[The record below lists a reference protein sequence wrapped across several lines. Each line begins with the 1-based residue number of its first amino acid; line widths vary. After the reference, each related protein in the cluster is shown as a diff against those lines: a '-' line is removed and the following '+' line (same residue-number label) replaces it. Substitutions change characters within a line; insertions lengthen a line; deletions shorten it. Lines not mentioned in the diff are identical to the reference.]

1 MKSRSGFTLIELLVV
16 IVIIGIL
23 AGVGIASYNG
33 SLDKSRMA
41 KVIADM
47 KEIAEAG
54 KKWNIVN
61 GGGTTWPPDVYPN
74 LPSTLIS
81 DGYLEKFPLPPWSS
95 GTYDWENWDAGATQ
109 QVTCRDCTSGGTFG
123 AWTSTY
129 HYCIRGNCRGGTRLN

>member
-61 GGGTTWPPDVYPN
+61 
-74 LPSTLIS
+74 
-81 DGYLEKFPLPPWSS
+81 
-95 GTYDWENWDAGATQ
+95 
-109 QVTCRDCTSGGTFG
+109 
-123 AWTSTY
+123 
-129 HYCIRGNCRGGTRLN
+129 